1 MVIFHSYVISE
12 LGLSVVPA
20 GSDVL
25 SPVWWQRWRYRE
37 LPLAG
42 AEVGAVESGIS
53 GYVWQWSTPKFQW
66 NIIIFSIRW
75 GYHGISYHIIFFLGD
90 KMWGLT
96 INNRDIFPMSWRLS
110 DCLGFSLPS
119 LCPTW
124 LDCCCALHPCSIRKF
139 HPDSWPER
147 HGVWKWPRAKAF
159 CTKAAWPIVAMGFPK
174 PKLLSFATTSNN

>member
-53 GYVWQWSTPKFQW
+53 GYV
-66 NIIIFSIRW
+66 
-75 GYHGISYHIIFFLGD
+75 
-90 KMWGLT
+90 
-96 INNRDIFPMSWRLS
+96 
-110 DCLGFSLPS
+110 
-119 LCPTW
+119 
-124 LDCCCALHPCSIRKF
+124 
-139 HPDSWPER
+139 
-147 HGVWKWPRAKAF
+147 
-159 CTKAAWPIVAMGFPK
+159 
-174 PKLLSFATTSNN
+174 

>member
-1 MVIFHSYVISE
+1 MSFHQCGGNVGDTVNFPLPVLK
-12 LGLSVVPA
+12 LGLWNLGYLGMFDNGVPRN
-20 GSDVL
+20 S
-25 SPVWWQRWRYRE
+25 
-37 LPLAG
+37 
-42 AEVGAVESGIS
+42 SGTS
-53 GYVWQWSTPKFQW
+53 S
-66 NIIIFSIRW
+66 FSLLDGDIM
-75 GYHGISYHIIFFLGD
+75 GYHITSFFLGD